1 MATKLFAFLVGG
13 VIILYF
19 AWEKLCALR
28 RVSWIFNPGYQQSG
42 EFFPSRR
49 HSSLLFATIR
59 CCFISCESQ
68 NHGNLIL
75 LWAKKLFFPSS
86 SSSQPASPQVPP
98 HHYQPAPVPRR
109 LSAKVKNT
117 NYYVLLI
124 CVENFSFNSCSWRGN
139 YHPPPPPMSMN
150 DDRIKFF
157 SLSQKVRRVWRS
169 RGKWARWKNW

>member
-49 HSSLLFATIR
+49 RQVSSLPQSGAASSPANHKIMA
-59 CCFISCESQ
+59 IWYYCEPRNS
-68 NHGNLIL
+68 
-75 LWAKKLFFPSS
+75 FSS
-86 SSSQPASPQVPP
+86 SPSQPASPQVPP

-157 SLSQKVRRVWRS
+157 SLSQKVRRVRRS
-169 RGKWARWKNW
+169 RGKWERWKNW